1 MTYTTQQLIEIL
13 DRELKANWKGERIVL
28 SSADRINDPVVAKLL
43 NMNRVSKVFAYQD
56 FRHQIH
62 QYQKKHRV
70 SGIIWRNCT
79 FKDKTFSYPEIYN
92 QLIPLDEDKA
102 ILIQAKESVINFWL
116 EVTEGMDFWLA
127 NAPGRNYNLNSAKL
141 SSETDIETR
150 GHRDAETI
158 SKKEKVVTSHAS
170 FKRTNHHQKINR
182 EYVNKLIKQAEWAEI
197 DAALSEIYLGLCWG
211 DPLEYRYQ
219 WAKPKS
225 GCDRIIAAYTEP
237 SSIKI

>member
-28 SSADRINDPVVAKLL
+28 SSAERINDPVVAKLFNL
-43 NMNRVSKVFAYQD
+43 DRLSKVFAYQD
-56 FRHQIH
+56 FRSQIH
-62 QYQKKHRV
+62 QYQKEHQV

-79 FKDKTFSYPEIYN
+79 FKNKTVCYPEIHN
-92 QLIPLDEDKA
+92 QLIPLDKDKE
-102 ILIQAKESVINFWL
+102 ILIQAKESVIAFWQEATL
-116 EVTEGMDFWLA
+116 SMNFWLA
-127 NAPGRNYNLNSAKL
+127 NAPGSDRNLGLADSFP
-141 SSETDIETR
+141 ETQEYKETESILKEER
-150 GHRDAETI
+150 VSI
-158 SKKEKVVTSHAS
+158 SPTSPN
-170 FKRTNHHQKINR
+170 RTTPHQKINR
-182 EYVNKLIKQAEWAEI
+182 EYVNKLIRQAEWAEI

-225 GCDRIIAAYTEP
+225 GCDRIIAADSEP

>member
-13 DRELKANWKGERIVL
+13 DRELKANWKGKRIVL
-28 SSADRINDPVVAKLL
+28 SSAERINDPVVAKLL
-43 NMNRVSKVFAYQD
+43 NMNQVSKVFAYQD

-62 QYQKKHRV
+62 QYQKEHQV

-79 FKDKTFSYPEIYN
+79 FREQTFSYPEIYN
-92 QLIPLDEDKA
+92 QLIPIDEDKE
-102 ILIQAKESVINFWL
+102 ILVQAKESVIAFWQK
-116 EVTEGMDFWLA
+116 VTEGMNFWLA
-127 NAPGRNYNLNSAKL
+127 SAPGRNSNLYSAKL
-141 SSETDIETR
+141 SQD
-150 GHRDAETI
+150 
-158 SKKEKVVTSHAS
+158 EKTEGQEDRLSHS
-170 FKRTNHHQKINR
+170 RNPNHHQKIDR
-182 EYVNKLIKQAEWAEI
+182 EYVNKLIRQAEWAEI
-197 DAALSEIYLGLCWG
+197 DAALNEIYLGLCWG

>member
-13 DRELKANWKGERIVL
+13 DRELRANWKGERIVL

-56 FRHQIH
+56 FRRQIH
-62 QYQKKHRV
+62 QYQKEHQV
-70 SGIIWRNCT
+70 SGIIWRSCT
-79 FKDKTFSYPEIYN
+79 FKDRTFSYPEIYN
-92 QLIPLDEDKA
+92 QLIPLDKDKE
-102 ILIQAKESVINFWL
+102 ILVQAKESVINFWH
-116 EVTEGMDFWLA
+116 EVTKDMNFWLA
-127 NAPGRNYNLNSAKL
+127 SAPGRGSIYSAKL
-141 SSETDIETR
+141 SSETETQAN
-150 GHRDAETI
+150 GEEETTF
-158 SKKEKVVTSHAS
+158 KKDRVSTSAQTH
-170 FKRTNHHQKINR
+170 HHQKINL